1 MFTFILLGKKTTVYL
16 GVKGNDFIL
25 NGKHKDLNAE
35 EIYSPLTTPV
45 FGKDVVYD
53 CPNSK
58 LMEQKKVNGI
68 QCQLIADANMHASW
82 SNLALLRTLSDP
94 MYLSLARRSKIFS
107 LALLSFGVPEAR
119 SMSPVSWPK

>member
-1 MFTFILLGKKTTVYL
+1 M
-16 GVKGNDFIL
+16 KGNDFIL

-58 LMEQKKVNGI
+58 LMEQKKVNVI

-82 SNLALLRTLSDP
+82 SNLALLPTPSDP
-94 MYLSLARRSKIFS
+94 MYLSLARRSKILS
-107 LALLSFGVPEAR
+107 LAPLFFGVSEAR
-119 SMSPVSWPK
+119 LMSPVSWPK